1 MEQRVAL
8 LEDFVTEDDQPNLEA
23 ASFSLS
29 IDGSLERALDTARA
43 FDVSFQDDLA
53 LIKCMVWRLA
63 IGCVA
68 IYLLFVCL
76 SILLSLACGFVYGI

>member
-63 IGCVA
+63 IGCVS
-68 IYLLFVCL
+68 ICLFVYL